1 MSVNAVG
8 SEGLAADPQRWLDTQ
23 TDVDRIVRS
32 NGITNNLRIGLLAN
46 ISRKSRADMAN
57 DMSVD
62 RSQPDR
68 RLKRARLKIQ
78 MILESNW
85 MQVVSIVLVL
95 IEMMAV
101 IFELLLE
108 VCFLSFE
115 PSLDPKI
122 VEALHYTS
130 VTILSCFQ
138 VRVPRGPSPCGW
150 AGGICPLTAY
160 GLQTSVRMRY
170 RLAGATQLFWRL

>member
-8 SEGLAADPQRWLDTQ
+8 SEGLAADPQLWLDTQ

-85 MQVVSIVLVL
+85 MQ
-95 IEMMAV
+95 A
-101 IFELLLE
+101 
-108 VCFLSFE
+108 
-115 PSLDPKI
+115 
-122 VEALHYTS
+122 
-130 VTILSCFQ
+130 
-138 VRVPRGPSPCGW
+138 
-150 AGGICPLTAY
+150 
-160 GLQTSVRMRY
+160 
-170 RLAGATQLFWRL
+170 